1 MKNTQISK
9 ETAELAKKLELKEI
23 ISQEVLQKYFLEQK
37 FIIVSVGKLTPGKFI
52 SKSISFNKEIG
63 YFILTTEKTYTT
75 KTEALEE
82 GLQLTLKKLIGYGI

>member
-52 SKSISFNKEIG
+52 SKSRAKF
-63 YFILTTEKTYTT
+63 
-75 KTEALEE
+75 
-82 GLQLTLKKLIGYGI
+82 